1 MSSEH
6 RLVAVLGY
14 SGGRNA
20 TLHAVCAARVAR
32 AVEETRPGDAVLLSG
47 WARRRG
53 ASEAELMA
61 DAWSG
66 CATRVLLDRKA
77 RTTYGNAVGVA
88 TTARRLGRSEV
99 VVVTSRWHGRRASA
113 LVRAALRGTGH
124 AVTLAPT
131 DEPGTVAARLRELA
145 CWPFVPFQ
153 IALAGRRR

>member
-1 MSSEH
+1 VNGA

-14 SGGRNA
+14 SRGR
-20 TLHAVCAARVAR
+20 TGEIHAVCAARVAR
-32 AVEETRPGDAVLLSG
+32 AIEEASPGDAVLVSG
-47 WARRRG
+47 WGRRRS

-61 DAWSG
+61 EVWNG
-66 CATRVLLDRKA
+66 HVPQVLLDRNA

-88 TTARRLGRSEV
+88 ATARTLGHREV

-124 AVTLAPT
+124 AVTLAAT
-131 DEPGTVAARLRELA
+131 DERGTVVARLRELA
-145 CWPFVPFQ
+145 CWPLVPFQ